1 MNSDDQKGNS
11 LLKRRKLDRWEQDQ
25 IWQAQDYWDRTIR
38 MSIYV
43 LIAIVIGLSVWAS
56 LPERSPRTYSI
67 KLNCSICVPT
77 TPTSSITK
85 SLRSRRGKNITNSTK
100 AASDYPLVR

>member
-1 MNSDDQKGNS
+1 VNSDDQKGNS

-25 IWQAQDYWDRTIR
+25 IWQAQDYWDRKIR
-38 MSIYV
+38 MTIYV

-67 KLNCSICVPT
+67 PYQVD
-77 TPTSSITK
+77 TK
-85 SLRSRRGKNITNSTK
+85 H
-100 AASDYPLVR
+100 